1 MRLENAYMYLLH
13 KLFGAKPSPKKT
25 VVPDQLIP
33 HYPEPPEN
41 LQPLLQKVPNTGVVL
56 YHFIRQFNI
65 SNMSKYW
72 AVDLIEN
79 GMETPSIIQLAG
91 GDLDM
96 DPSAFI
102 ELLGSIF
109 RELNINVD
117 LEIAYCAYAMHI
129 AGEVVRGE
137 RTPRSG
143 FELLSEAAWDTY
155 YSDPNNK
162 GFHRVLYEFYFWLDN
177 VDEVNKY
184 TVKDSGLEKDNV
196 DEWMYQYFEKLV
208 KANEKYCFS
217 AGR

>member
-1 MRLENAYMYLLH
+1 MSLFR
-13 KLFGAKPSPKKT
+13 KLFPTKPAPKKT

-91 GDLDM
+91 EDLDM
-96 DPSAFI
+96 DPSAFN

-117 LEIAYCAYAMHI
+117 LEIAYCAYATHI

-137 RTPRSG
+137 RTARRG
-143 FELLSEAAWDTY
+143 FECLTQAAWETNHPKVFSEFDY
-155 YSDPNNK
+155 WSDI
-162 GFHRVLYEFYFWLDN
+162 VYEIDDYIP
-177 VDEVNKY
+177 EEC
-184 TVKDSGLEKDNV
+184 GLEKDNV

-208 KANEKYCFS
+208 KANEKYCLS
-217 AGR
+217 AGK